1 MKKSLLYIVV
11 PLLLLGEYARAQN
24 SFPASGNVGI
34 GTTAPQAPL
43 HVNGNIYAG
52 TNTSPNGTVIITGRY
67 NSPTDY
73 LNIMGS
79 MYSSG
84 GTLLAY
90 ALAPSNNSPVL
101 FNSSTSIPIGRAAFT
116 IDGDAFR
123 FFTAPRVTVAP
134 GSPIATTEV
143 LAINNN
149 GTVKIGNV
157 NVTGSYKLFV
167 ETGIL
172 TEKVK
177 VAVRTSA
184 DWADHVFNKNY
195 PLMPLE
201 QVDVF
206 IKKNGHLPGI
216 PAAAEMV
223 KEGNDLGKTDALL
236 LEKIEELTLHL
247 VEQNR
252 LNNQQQKEID
262 QLKARLAAM
271 QQKK

>member
-1 MKKSLLYIVV
+1 MKKSLLYIVI

-34 GTTAPQAPL
+34 GTTAPQTQL
-43 HVNGNIYAG
+43 QVNGQIYAG
-52 TNTSPNGTVIITGRY
+52 TAAATNGTVIVTGRY

-73 LNIMGS
+73 LNILGT

-90 ALAPSNNSPVL
+90 ALSPSNFSPVQ

-134 GSPIATTEV
+134 GSPITTTEV
-143 LAINNN
+143 LAINNS

-195 PLMPLE
+195 PLMPLK
-201 QVDVF
+201 QVEAFVQQH
-206 IKKNGHLPGI
+206 KHLPGV
-216 PAAAEMV
+216 PAADEMV
-223 KEGNDLGKTDALL
+223 KQGNDLGKTDALL
-236 LEKIEELTLHL
+236 LQKIEELTLYII
-247 VEQNR
+247 
-252 LNNQQQKEID
+252 QQQKKIEA
-262 QLKARLAAM
+262 LE
-271 QQKK
+271 QKINAPTGN